1 MRLALLFSGQGGQR
15 PEHGP
20 QIGADAPAEL
30 LQALA
35 DCAIDIA
42 KGTSWSTR
50 KNWQKTASPN
60 PSSSPSK

>member
-30 LQALA
+30 LPGAGRLLPS
-35 DCAIDIA
+35 
-42 KGTSWSTR
+42 TSLRSTR